1 MLMYRSS
8 KMVKTNEKPF
18 QKFISSIR
26 FFLILGQIFGMI
38 PFSHTENKFR
48 SSNATITRTICTVCL
63 MVTLTAY
70 LLYINVAEDSSLP
83 VQKTANLLCIFTGTT
98 FIATIWINN
107 LLKRDKLMEF
117 LLKIFDFD
125 RQIPSARA
133 AKIYQKISKQSMKY
147 FLFKHFFLSVY
158 IIFQLFFLSV
168 ESLLTQILSNIY
180 VCLVTTCG
188 SIWCHQS
195 VTMVLML
202 KMRFV
207 TLNQQI
213 KTLTKCLELPA
224 VETNTD
230 QKLFILSK
238 ICSLHHHLSKLVTLF
253 NEIFGVNM
261 LTMFA
266 FNFIAITVALV
277 FGSAAIQWGDTRW
290 WVYTF
295 IVVSCCCYGIDCF
308 YSCSVCHS
316 TVEQVN
322 MNLKKNVIAAVC
334 RPV

>member
-63 MVTLTAY
+63 IVTLTAY
-70 LLYINVAEDSSLP
+70 LLYINVAEDGSLP
-83 VQKTANLLCIFTGTT
+83 VQKTTNLLCICTGTS
-98 FIATIWINN
+98 FIVTIWINN

-224 VETNTD
+224 IETNTD

-295 IVVSCCCYGIDCF
+295 IVVSCCCYGIDCL
-308 YSCSVCHS
+308 YSCGVCHS

-322 MNLKKNVIAAVC
+322 MNLKKIYDRC
-334 RPV
+334 SL